1 MKIYDI
7 SREVF
12 SARVFPGDPVPGF
25 QPVLELEKGAPCSL
39 TQLSLGSH
47 SATHMDAPSH
57 FLPGGRTI
65 DQVELSRCVG
75 PCQVVEAQGL
85 LEKTW
90 AAAVLQQGVKRLL
103 LKGQAQLSVEA
114 AQELAQGGLLLLGVE
129 AMSVAP
135 DDDPA
140 PVHRALLERE
150 VAVLESID
158 LRQVPAGDYIL
169 LAQPLKYGGLD
180 GAQVRALLV
189 EGSLEEA

>member
-75 PCQVVEAQGL
+75 PCRV
-85 LEKTW
+85 LETHGYLSGAW
-90 AAAVLQQGVKRLL
+90 ARAVMGTGAKRVL
-103 LKGQAQLSVEA
+103 LKGEVEISLEA
-114 AQELAQGGLLLLGVE
+114 AEEWAKGGLLLLGVE
-129 AMSVAP
+129 GMTVGP
-135 DDDPA
+135 
-140 PVHRALLERE
+140 
-150 VAVLESID
+150 
-158 LRQVPAGDYIL
+158 
-169 LAQPLKYGGLD
+169 
-180 GAQVRALLV
+180 
-189 EGSLEEA
+189 

>member
-1 MKIYDI
+1 
-7 SREVF
+7 
-12 SARVFPGDPVPGF
+12 
-25 QPVLELEKGAPCSL
+25 
-39 TQLSLGSH
+39 
-47 SATHMDAPSH
+47 MDAPWH
-57 FLPGGRTI
+57 FVPGGKTI

-103 LKGQAQLSVEA
+103 LKGQAQLSLEA

>member
-1 MKIYDI
+1 MKIYDM

-75 PCQVVEAQGL
+75 PCRVLEAHGHL
-85 LEKTW
+85 SGAW
-90 AAAVLQQGVKRLL
+90 ARAVMGTGAKRVL
-103 LKGQAQLSVEA
+103 LKGEVEISLEA
-114 AQELAQGGLLLLGVE
+114 AEEWAKGGLLLLGVE
-129 AMSVAP
+129 GMTVGPMS
-135 DDDPA
+135 DPG
-140 PVHRALLERE
+140 PVHRALLGAE
-150 VAVLESID
+150 VAILESCD
-158 LRQVPAGDYIL
+158 LSQVPQGGYFL
-169 LAQPLKYGGLD
+169 VAQPLRYGGLD
-180 GAQVRALLV
+180 GAQARPLLLEGV
-189 EGSLEEA
+189 EIR

>member
-1 MKIYDI
+1 MKLYDI
-7 SREVF
+7 SKEIF
-12 SARVFPGDPVPGF
+12 SAAVFPGDPACAF
-25 QPVLELEKGAPCSL
+25 QPAQRLAEGGHCNLPQV
-39 TQLSLGSH
+39 TLGTH
-47 SATHMDAPSH
+47 SATHMDAPWH
-57 FLPGGRTI
+57 FVPGGKTI

>member
-1 MKIYDI
+1 MKLYDI
-7 SREVF
+7 SKEIL
-12 SARVFPGDPVPGF
+12 SAAVFPGDPAPAF
-25 QPVLELEKGAPCSL
+25 QPAQRLAEGGHCNL
-39 TQLSLGSH
+39 TQVTLGTH
-47 SATHMDAPSH
+47 SATHMDAPWH
-57 FLPGGRTI
+57 FVPGGKTI

-85 LEKTW
+85 LEKNW
-90 AAAVLQQGVKRLL
+90 AAAVLQRGVKRLL

>member
-1 MKIYDI
+1 MKLYDI
-7 SREVF
+7 SKEIF
-12 SARVFPGDPVPGF
+12 SAAVFRGDPAPAF
-25 QPVLELEKGAPCSL
+25 QPAQRLAEGGHCNL
-39 TQLSLGSH
+39 TQVTLGTH
-47 SATHMDAPSH
+47 SATHMDAPWH
-57 FLPGGRTI
+57 FVPGGKTI

-85 LEKTW
+85 LEKAW

>member
-1 MKIYDI
+1 MKLYDI
-7 SREVF
+7 SKEIF
-12 SARVFPGDPVPGF
+12 SAAVFPGDPAPAF
-25 QPVLELEKGAPCSL
+25 QPAQRLAEGGHCNL
-39 TQLSLGSH
+39 TQVTLGTH
-47 SATHMDAPSH
+47 SATHMDAPWH
-57 FLPGGRTI
+57 FVPGGKTI
-65 DQVELSRCVG
+65 DRVELSRCVG

-85 LEKTW
+85 LEKAW

-140 PVHRALLERE
+140 P
-150 VAVLESID
+150 ESID

>member
-1 MKIYDI
+1 M
-7 SREVF
+7 R
-12 SARVFPGDPVPGF
+12 
-25 QPVLELEKGAPCSL
+25 GA
-39 TQLSLGSH
+39 
-47 SATHMDAPSH
+47 
-57 FLPGGRTI
+57 LPGGG
-65 DQVELSRCVG
+65 G
-75 PCQVVEAQGL
+75 PGPAGKKL
-85 LEKTW
+85 GRRR
-90 AAAVLQQGVKRLL
+90 APAGVKRLL

>member
-1 MKIYDI
+1 MKLYDI
-7 SREVF
+7 SKEIF
-12 SARVFPGDPVPGF
+12 SAAVFPGDP
-25 QPVLELEKGAPCSL
+25 APAFRPTQRLAEGGHCNL
-39 TQLSLGSH
+39 TQVTLGTH
-47 SATHMDAPSH
+47 SATHMDAPWH
-57 FLPGGRTI
+57 FVPGGKTI

-85 LEKTW
+85 LEKAW
-90 AAAVLQQGVKRLL
+90 AAAVLQRGVKRLL

>member
-1 MKIYDI
+1 MKVYDI

-12 SARVFPGDPVPGF
+12 SARVYPGDPEPRTT
-25 QPVLELEKGAPCSL
+25 PVYRLEQGDLCNVTA
-39 TQLSLGSH
+39 LSLGSH
-47 SATHMDAPSH
+47 TGTHMDAPSH
-57 FLPGGRTI
+57 FVPGGKTI

-85 LEKTW
+85 LEKAW

-114 AQELAQGGLLLLGVE
+114 AQELAQGGRLLLGVE

-189 EGSLEEA
+189 EGSLEET